1 MSSDEEDNGGDN
13 ESVSNFDAHIMNSEE
28 DDNGGDSDS
37 VLVLDGPGND
47 GVADFVALMEL
58 TNNQNVKPVNW
69 RTIDSDIA
77 LAEEV
82 QKAEAHLAPRGKIG
96 SKFKKVRHELN
107 VRGYHVESHRTVQ
120 TRLKELLDE
129 LEAKNFCG
137 KDLLDDKEE
146 ELKSRLKDIK
156 DQMVAMEKKKD
167 KENLDPKEQSKEG
180 QFIRDQSALL
190 VLGEALQRVGGS
202 KLILGKDGQIMAETM
217 KGGVPINVAS
227 LLFSNEKAKRKKGGS
242 ELVQSLLDAT
252 GHNME
257 NKKEIEFRKLDLTIE
272 QSKHAQEERKMQ
284 HELEMKKL
292 EMEMVERRVMFE
304 LSKQAQEERR
314 MQHDLEMRK
323 LEMEMAAHREEMA
336 EQREATRL
344 RMLELEERLHRK
356 NEK

>member
-1 MSSDEEDNGGDN
+1 MSSEEEDNGDN
-13 ESVSNFDAHIMNSEE
+13 ESVS
-28 DDNGGDSDS
+28 
-37 VLVLDGPGND
+37 VLDVTGD
-47 GVADFVALMEL
+47 GEDPDFLALVEL
-58 TNNQNVKPVNW
+58 TNSQNVKPVNW

-96 SKFKKVRHELN
+96 SKFKKVRHQLN
-107 VRGYHVESHRTVQ
+107 IRGYHVESHRTVQ
-120 TRLKELLDE
+120 TRFKELLEE

-137 KDLLDDKEE
+137 KDLLNDKED
-146 ELKSRLKDIK
+146 ELKSHLKDMK
-156 DQMVAMEKKKD
+156 DQMVAMEKEKA
-167 KENLDPKEQSKEG
+167 KENIDPKEPSKEG

-202 KLILGKDGQIMAETM
+202 KLILGKDGQIMAETTN
-217 KGGVPINVAS
+217 GGVPINVAS

-257 NKKEIEFRKLDLTIE
+257 DKKEIEFRKLDLMIE
-272 QSKHAQEERKMQ
+272 QSKHAQEECKMQ

-292 EMEMVERRVMFE
+292 EMEMVDHRVMFE
-304 LSKQAQEERR
+304 RSKQEQEERK
-314 MQHDLEMRK
+314 MQHDLEMKK
-323 LEMEMAAHREEMA
+323 LEMEMAERREEMA
-336 EQREATRL
+336 EHREATRL
-344 RMLELEERLHRK
+344 CMLELEERLHRK